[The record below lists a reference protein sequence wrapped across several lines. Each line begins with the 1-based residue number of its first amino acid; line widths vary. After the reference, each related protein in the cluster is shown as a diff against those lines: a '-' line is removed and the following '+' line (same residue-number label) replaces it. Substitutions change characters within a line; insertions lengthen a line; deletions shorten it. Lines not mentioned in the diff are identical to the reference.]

1 MNVPDMGEMPGPDVD
16 PIVDPY
22 LPFCNCAPAFELLSI
37 FIIGYLGVSKMQG
50 SDGRALGAAV
60 RVQEVS

>member
-1 MNVPDMGEMPGPDVD
+1 MIVPVMGEVPGPDVD

-37 FIIGYLGVSKMQG
+37 IVIGYLGDSKIQ
-50 SDGRALGAAV
+50 
-60 RVQEVS
+60 